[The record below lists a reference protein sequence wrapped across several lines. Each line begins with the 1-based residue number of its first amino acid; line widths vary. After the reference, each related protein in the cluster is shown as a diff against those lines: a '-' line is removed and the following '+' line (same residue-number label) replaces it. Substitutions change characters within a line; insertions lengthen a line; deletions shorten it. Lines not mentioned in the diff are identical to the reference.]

1 MTIENTANI
10 VVIGGGVI
18 GLAVLA
24 ELARHY
30 EDVFLLEAAPR
41 VELGASTRN
50 SGVIH
55 AGIYYKAGSLKAFHC
70 VRGARMLYEFCPQHN
85 IPHQRLGKLIVAD
98 SLDQLPELEALKA
111 RGEANG
117 VEGLQIV
124 DQAFIRD
131 YEPNVVSP
139 LALYS
144 PNSGIV
150 EAEELIKTLAR
161 LAKERGAHILTD
173 TRLIGA
179 EVTDGL
185 AVLSTQREEF
195 AARVVINCAGLYAD
209 EVARLFGYDKY
220 TIHPCR
226 GEYAEVVPSRREL
239 VKHLV
244 YPLPMPS
251 GHGLG
256 VHFTRNT
263 AGGLLLGPNACY
275 VARKDDYEDNRT
287 PLEFFYESGARIV
300 PSLRRE
306 DLRPSYTGLRA
317 RLPAEHEHHF
327 ADFVIEYDPQWAN
340 VIHLIGMESPGL
352 TSSLS
357 LGISVAEMAREIF
370 SIYSL
375 ATR

>member
-1 MTIENTANI
+1 MYSENVANI

-24 ELARHY
+24 ELAQHY
-30 EDVFLLEAAPR
+30 DDVFLLEAAPR
-41 VELGASTRN
+41 VGLGASTRN

-55 AGIYYKAGSLKAFHC
+55 AGIYYKADSLKAFHC
-70 VRGARMLYEFCPQHN
+70 VRGAQMLYEFCPQHN
-85 IPHQRLGKLIVAD
+85 VPHQRIGKLIVAD
-98 SLDQLPELEALKA
+98 SLDQLPELEALKQ
-111 RGEANG
+111 RGEING
-117 VEGLQIV
+117 VAGLQIV
-124 DQAFIRD
+124 DRAFIRD

-139 LALYS
+139 VALYS

-150 EAEELIKTLAR
+150 EAEELVKTLAR

-179 EVTDGL
+179 EVKADGNESL
-185 AVLSTQREEF
+185 ALLRTQREEF
-195 AARVVINCAGLYAD
+195 AARLVINGAGLYAD

-263 AGGLLLGPNACY
+263 AGGLMLGPNACY

-287 PLEFFYESGARIV
+287 PLDFFYKSGARIV

-306 DLRPSYTGLRA
+306 DLRPGYTGLRA
-317 RLPAEHEHHF
+317 PAR
-327 ADFVIEYDPQWAN
+327 
-340 VIHLIGMESPGL
+340 G
-352 TSSLS
+352 TRSSLC
-357 LGISVAEMAREIF
+357 RF
-370 SIYSL
+370 
-375 ATR
+375 RN

>member
-1 MTIENTANI
+1 MADTVNI

-24 ELARHY
+24 ELAQHY

-41 VELGASTRN
+41 VGLGASTRN

-55 AGIYYKAGSLKAFHC
+55 AGIYYQLGSLKAFHC
-70 VRGARMLYEFCPQHN
+70 VRGAQMLYEFCPQHN
-85 IPHQRLGKLIVAD
+85 IPHQRIGKLIVAD
-98 SLDQLPELEALKA
+98 SLDQLPELEALKQ

-117 VEGLQIV
+117 VAGLQIV
-124 DQAFIRD
+124 DRAFIRD
-131 YEPNVVSP
+131 YEPNVASP
-139 LALYS
+139 VALYS

-150 EAEELIKTLAR
+150 EAEELVKTLAR

-173 TRLIGA
+173 TQLIGA
-179 EVTDGL
+179 EVKADSNGSL
-185 AVLSTQREEF
+185 ALLRTQREEF
-195 AARVVINCAGLYAD
+195 AARVVINSAGLYAD

-226 GEYAEVVPSRREL
+226 GEYAEVLPSRREL

-263 AGGLLLGPNACY
+263 AGGLTLGPNARY
-275 VARKDDYEDNRT
+275 RTAKDDYEDDRT
-287 PLEFFYESGARIV
+287 PLDDFYESGVRIV

-306 DLRPSYTGLRA
+306 DLRLGYTGLRA
-317 RLPAEHEHHF
+317 RLPAEHDHRF
-327 ADFVIEYDPQWAN
+327 ADFVIEHDPQWPN

-357 LGISVAEMAREIF
+357 LGVSVSEMAREV
-370 SIYSL
+370 L
-375 ATR
+375 PLTVR